1 MRCPLC
7 KKSVSTVRLRSSSL
21 SPSADGSEGSDRNP
35 DWPFCSE
42 RCRLLDLD
50 NWLSGRYRIS
60 KTMETAD
67 KAPNGPEAGRRIK
80 GNRG

>member
-7 KKSVSTVRLRSSSL
+7 KK
-21 SPSADGSEGSDRNP
+21 PAAADGNP

-50 NWLSGRYRIS
+50 NWLSGRYRVPS
-60 KTMETAD
+60 AAET
-67 KAPNGPEAGRRIK
+67 PVNGRFPGSAEGSGAREQAGRPFQMPKHAK
-80 GNRG
+80 GERG

>member
-7 KKSVSTVRLRSSSL
+7 KKPAPR
-21 SPSADGSEGSDRNP
+21 DGNP

-50 NWLSGRYRIS
+50 NWLTGRYRVESALDPSGSTDGSGAREIRQL
-60 KTMETAD
+60 AD
-67 KAPNGPEAGRRIK
+67 ELTPPSVDGEFK
-80 GNRG
+80 GERD